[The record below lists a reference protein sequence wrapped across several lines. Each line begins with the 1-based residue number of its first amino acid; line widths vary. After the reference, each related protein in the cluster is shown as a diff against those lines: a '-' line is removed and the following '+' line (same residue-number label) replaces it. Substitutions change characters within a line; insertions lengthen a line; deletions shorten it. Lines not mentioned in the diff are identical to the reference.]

1 MYGERY
7 PLAMMAV
14 FFVLRRPEPNQIE
27 ASKLPRAYVLF
38 PRLFISLNAAREELA
53 PLPPLAVD
61 ECSLRSVK
69 DGCPGY

>member
-27 ASKLPRAYVLF
+27 ASKFPRAYGVLF
-38 PRLFISLNAAREELA
+38 PRLFIFAECGMGRVGTTAAVGGLTNA
-53 PLPPLAVD
+53 D
-61 ECSLRSVK
+61 
-69 DGCPGY
+69 

>member
-27 ASKLPRAYVLF
+27 ASKLPRAYDVLF
-38 PRLFISLNAAREELA
+38 PRLFILLNAAWEELA
-53 PLPPLAVD
+53 PLPPLANAV
-61 ECSLRSVK
+61 
-69 DGCPGY
+69 